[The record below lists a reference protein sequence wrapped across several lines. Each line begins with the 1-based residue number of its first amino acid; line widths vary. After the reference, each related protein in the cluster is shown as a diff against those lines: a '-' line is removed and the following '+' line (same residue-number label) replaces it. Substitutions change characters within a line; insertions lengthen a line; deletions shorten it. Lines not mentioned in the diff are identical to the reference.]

1 MSLGVVPG
9 LLAALAC
16 ALADT
21 PLATAL
27 VLERD
32 TTVRVQSA
40 EPAKRAQPD
49 PAATDDDLKAI
60 HSVLDRYA
68 AAMEAKDIEGLKA
81 VWPALS
87 EDQQRKLRT
96 GFELTR
102 LHKVQLQVNDVQVT
116 VSIAV
121 ANCLRR
127 DQIVTAEGVS
137 FQREAKA
144 TFRLVKKAE
153 TWTIVS
159 IQ

>member
-1 MSLGVVPG
+1 
-9 LLAALAC
+9 
-16 ALADT
+16 
-21 PLATAL
+21 
-27 VLERD
+27 
-32 TTVRVQSA
+32 
-40 EPAKRAQPD
+40 
-49 PAATDDDLKAI
+49 
-60 HSVLDRYA
+60 
-68 AAMEAKDIEGLKA
+68 MEAKDIEGLKA

-137 FQREAKA
+137 FQREAKPV
-144 TFRLVKKAE
+144 RLVKKRDLDDRVDRVVA
-153 TWTIVS
+153 S
-159 IQ
+159 SG